1 MAAEALFEEM
11 LSKKLRPTLLACNFI
26 LTKFA
31 EHGGAE
37 AAVKFLEAMQVI
49 STTFNRNTCN
59 FLSVFHVLLT

>member
-37 AAVKFLEAMQVI
+37 AAVKFLEAMQVVK
-49 STTFNRNTCN
+49 N
-59 FLSVFHVLLT
+59 L

>member
-11 LSKKLRPTLLACNFI
+11 VSKKLRPTLLACNFI

-37 AAVKFLEAMQVI
+37 AAVKFLEAMQVML
-49 STTFNRNTCN
+49 TTFKNTFKC
-59 FLSVFHVLLT
+59 LSNLDVLC

>member
-11 LSKKLRPTLLACNFI
+11 LSKKLQPKLLACNFV

-37 AAVKFLEAMQVI
+37 AAVKFLEAMQVL
-49 STTFNRNTCN
+49 T
-59 FLSVFHVLLT
+59 LSINEF